1 MADLVTSQTIQDGA
15 KVAIMKFTNVS
26 DSTGESGV
34 VKVDVSA
41 LGADPLTGKACT
53 GVVVS
58 RIQFVTYKMAVKIE
72 FDATTNTLITYL
84 PEDYSDDLDYRDFS
98 GIPNNAAAGKT
109 GDILFTTTGAASGD
123 AYSIVMT
130 LNKTYA

>member
-26 DSTGESGV
+26 DGTGESGV

-41 LGADPLTGKACT
+41 LNADPLTGKACT

-58 RIQFVTYKMAVKIE
+58 RVQFVTYKMAVKIE
-72 FDATTNTLITYL
+72 FDATTNTLIAYL

-130 LNKTYA
+130 LNKTYG